1 MTLAD
6 GRTVVSWCNGKNAGD
21 SDIFALFLNANRA
34 VEGAPVQLNL
44 TADNQSKPN
53 ACPPLQWLL
62 RGVGILRTG
71 LHQCNIY
78 SRIFDVNGKGG
89 EQF

>member
-6 GRTVVSWCNGKNAGD
+6 GNTVVSWCNAKNAGD

-53 ACPPLQWLL
+53 ACPPLP
-62 RGVGILRTG
+62 VAS
-71 LHQCNIY
+71 
-78 SRIFDVNGKGG
+78 SRCGNPSDRSSPF
-89 EQF
+89 